1 MNFRLASILF
11 GVVVATAA
19 GAAWIGLEL
28 VMAPE
33 GAERARLVST
43 FAAIGSAV
51 FLVGLALF
59 AVTRHSISRR
69 ILAVG
74 IAGPLIVAVTT
85 LFGAWSSFISSH
97 DTQFVIILTALATA
111 LAVGL
116 VQLLAAPLL
125 RDLQRINSA
134 LERFATG
141 DMTARTALERTD
153 ELGALGAAFD
163 SMALGLQQST
173 AERERLERERR
184 FLLNSL
190 SHDARTPL
198 TAMRAAIEA
207 LQDGLASDPAR
218 YLDSIEHD
226 LHSIEAIVENIFVL
240 GKLDAQQLRP
250 FVEPLDLAELAR
262 TTAGAM
268 EPLAQKR
275 DVEIIVVAD
284 AEVPVHAARIETTRI
299 IGNLISNAIR
309 HSPEGGEV
317 RVRIDAGSSPK
328 LAVSDE
334 GSGFPA
340 EFVDN
345 AFDPFA
351 RAEPDRNRAHGG
363 AGLGLAVVKGLAEA
377 MGGRVWA
384 EPGPGGKVFVELS
397 GAT

>member
-1 MNFRLASILF
+1 MNFRLAAILF
-11 GVVVATAA
+11 GVTVATAA
-19 GAAWIGLEL
+19 GAAWVGLEV

-74 IAGPLIVAVTT
+74 IAGPVIVAVTT

-116 VQLLAAPLL
+116 VQLLVAPLV
-125 RDLQRINSA
+125 RDVAKMNAAVEQ
-134 LERFATG
+134 FAQG
-141 DMTARTALERTD
+141 DMAARTALDRTD
-153 ELGALGAAFD
+153 ELGALGQAFD
-163 SMALGLQQST
+163 SMALGLQRST
-173 AERERLERERR
+173 AERERLERERL
-184 FLLNSL
+184 FMLNSL

-198 TAMRAAIEA
+198 TAMRAAVEA
-207 LQDGLASDPAR
+207 LQDGLASDPDR
-218 YLDSIEHD
+218 YLASIEHD

-250 FVEPLDLAELAR
+250 FVEPIDLAELAR
-262 TTAGAM
+262 STAGAM
-268 EPLAQKR
+268 EPLARQR
-275 DVEIIVVAD
+275 DVAITVIAAD
-284 AEVPVHAARIETTRI
+284 EVPVNAARIETTRI
-299 IGNLISNAIR
+299 IDNLLSNAIR
-309 HSPEGGEV
+309 HSPAGGEV
-317 RVRIDAGSSPK
+317 QLRVDHNADAH

-334 GSGFPA
+334 GKGFPA
-340 EFVDN
+340 EFVDQ

-384 EPGPGGKVFVELS
+384 EPGPGGKVFVNLTT
-397 GAT
+397 A